1 MYGARLR
8 YVKAADRSLARRP
21 RDPTISVLPDVAELK
36 EDHRAEQGEDEER
49 DGGAL
54 AQIAPVQPPLI
65 GEGGEEMGGVHG
77 AAAGEDVHDVEVG
90 EREDGGEQDED
101 GRRG

>member
-54 AQIAPVQPPLI
+54 AQIAPVQPHLI
-65 GEGGEEMGGVHG
+65 GEGGEEMGGVQG
-77 AAAGEDVHDVEVG
+77 AAAGEGVHEVEVR
-90 EREDGGEQDED
+90 EREEGREQQEH
-101 GRRG
+101 RQ